1 MYLSIPPHYSDT
13 LSEVFSV
20 FLLHVYYPKLFLMC
34 LNRFGVTLWA
44 PLLEILIR
52 HARVAPSES
61 WGLRAIHYVMLPST
75 DGKPLSPIL

>member
-1 MYLSIPPHYSDT
+1 MMLS
-13 LSEVFSV
+13 VFSV
-20 FLLHVYYPKLFLMC
+20 FLLHVYHPKLFLMC

-52 HARVAPSES
+52 LALVAPSES
-61 WGLRAIHYVMLPST
+61 WGLRTIHYIMLPST